1 MTDSWKDDNCAAMK
15 AHYAIYSIPHAAALW
30 CGVDDD
36 LIEQVL
42 AEVTQVSPT
51 GFGRSV
57 WKHPDA
63 PCVEPRSRAIAEAIE
78 AGGLPHGREDAQTLG
93 EGDYAAYERRHIFG
107 RDLKIWMGKAFPNE
121 KPAFLFDDIEQ
132 NSHTSIS
139 ADSYRVLKAER
150 DSLKKRVEKAVEEF
164 KSIRKEKSVVEAEL
178 KLLKETIQST
188 GLSNNSVEG
197 NDLSNSA
204 SWVELNHLVEIA
216 VKEYPNWRSNQR
228 KVQKSGNL
236 QEWLTSSDIG
246 ASNRE
251 AELIKKIMSDFF
263 QELR

>member
-1 MTDSWKDDNCAAMK
+1 MTDSWTDDNCAAMR
-15 AHYAIYSIPHAAALW
+15 AHYTIYSIPHAAALW

-57 WKHPDA
+57 WRHPDA

-78 AGGLPHGREDAQTLG
+78 AGELPHGREDAQTLG

-107 RDLKIWMGKAFPNE
+107 RDLKVWMEKAFPNE

-132 NSHTSIS
+132 NTHSSIS
-139 ADSYRVLKAER
+139 ADSYRSLKAER
-150 DSLKKRVEKAVEEF
+150 DSLKKRVDKAVEEF
-164 KSIRKEKSVVEAEL
+164 KSIRNEKAFIEAEL
-178 KLLKETIQST
+178 KSLKVSVNKAKLLNQNTDDT
-188 GLSNNSVEG
+188 H
-197 NDLSNSA
+197 LSNSQ
-204 SWVELNHLVEIA
+204 SWIKFHQLVTSA
-216 VKEYPNWRSNQR
+216 VDEYPAWKSSQR

-236 QEWLTSSDIG
+236 QEWLTGTIG

-251 AELIKKIMSDFF
+251 AELIKKFLSDFF

>member
-1 MTDSWKDDNCAAMK
+1 MPDSWKEDNCAAMK

-30 CGVDDD
+30 CGVDND

-42 AEVTQVSPT
+42 NEVTSISQS

-57 WKHPDA
+57 WRHPDA
-63 PCVEPRSRAIAEAIE
+63 PCLEPRSRAIAEAIE
-78 AGGLPHGREDAQTLG
+78 AGELPHGREDAETLA

-132 NSHTSIS
+132 NTHSSIG
-139 ADSYRVLKAER
+139 ADSYRALKAER
-150 DSLKKRVEKAVEEF
+150 DTLKVRVEKAVEEF
-164 KSIRKEKSVVEAEL
+164 KSIRKEKVAVEGEL
-178 KLLKETIQST
+178 ELLKQSVL
-188 GLSNNSVEG
+188 GSNAINLDVEDNDLTNSV
-197 NDLSNSA
+197 
-204 SWVELNHLVEIA
+204 SWVEFNRLVSTA
-216 VKEYPNWRSNQR
+216 VNEYPAWSRGQR

-236 QEWLTSSDIG
+236 QEWLTGIIG